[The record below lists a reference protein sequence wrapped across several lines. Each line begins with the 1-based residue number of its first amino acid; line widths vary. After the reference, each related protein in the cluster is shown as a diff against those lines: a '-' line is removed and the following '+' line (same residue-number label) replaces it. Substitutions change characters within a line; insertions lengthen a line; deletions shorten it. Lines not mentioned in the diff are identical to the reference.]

1 MHVSNDRVGAKRK
14 DSSAG
19 RSTCDEGQLK
29 KEARNRT
36 CGLQRTVHIRRHDP
50 YCPHCGAVHEVTET
64 KVAFQDPDA
73 ADYGAFQQL
82 TYPVLRPHQKP
93 EDKKRA
99 MTKSG

>member
-1 MHVSNDRVGAKRK
+1 MTH
-14 DSSAG
+14 
-19 RSTCDEGQLK
+19 T
-29 KEARNRT
+29 
-36 CGLQRTVHIRRHDP
+36 
-50 YCPHCGAVHEVTET
+50 CPHCGAVHEVTVT